1 MISIVFDK
9 ERDKKEGYINCCRMI
24 IDDHGIKQEKNISV
38 ETLIDILNS
47 SKCNEKKTIQLGKMP
62 RGYLATKQM
71 VENYPK
77 ITSKTAIF
85 LKEDIH
91 RITYEDQVYE
101 IPIPNIMMIHN
112 VSENGCVG
120 TSLYCLSQDMDQERA
135 ATFLE
140 DNKVPTL
147 YYWPFSNVSDD
158 GHVCYGGNNI
168 RKIEKLS
175 DLDILP
181 ILFFDS
187 AINNDYYTSRRTTL
201 EKKTVREL
209 LDTLNGKSEFPY
221 EILRK
226 MDVEPREVF

>member
-47 SKCNEKKTIQLGKMP
+47 SKCNEKKVVCLGKMP

-71 VENYPK
+71 VEKYPK

-85 LKEDIH
+85 LEEDVL
-91 RITYEDQVYE
+91 RITYENQTYE
-101 IPIPNIMMIHN
+101 IPIPNIMMIHDVTEQGCVATKLFCLSKDMN
-112 VSENGCVG
+112 QDRVSE
-120 TSLYCLSQDMDQERA
+120 L
-135 ATFLE
+135 LE
-140 DNKVPTL
+140 DNKLPTL
-147 YYWPFSNVSDD
+147 YYWPFSNVSVD
-158 GHVCYGGNNI
+158 GNVCYGSNNI

-187 AINNDYYTSRRTTL
+187 AINNDYYMSGRTAL
-201 EKKTVREL
+201 QKKTVREL
-209 LDTLNGKSEFPY
+209 LDALNGKLEFPY
-221 EILRK
+221 EIL
-226 MDVEPREVF
+226 MEMEVEASKVF